1 MIRPTSSA
9 VLRLG
14 SASRNAALVAAS
26 ILALVGLLA
35 GAVRV
40 LPWLLAPGVPWRVA
54 EPFARGLAAVS
65 FEAALLVGWP
75 IGWALACFRFVEGGE
90 ARVLQTLG
98 QGPHETVARLM
109 PRGAPL
115 ALALAGVALV
125 YGGDASA
132 PGRVATDLVASARV
146 ACEAARVPLT
156 YSIPFTDMTWL
167 CAPDREPRLVGPA
180 PGAMSSVI
188 LTARSAR
195 IAGDFRALELEDVRA
210 RMDGS
215 PASPQAKVPV
225 TLHVST
231 LSIHGMAP
239 WARASTLSA
248 PLRALVLGLTAWLCA
263 SLAAYVT
270 LRRTPE
276 ARGHTLLLGASGP
289 VAALGVLRL
298 LETGDARP
306 ALFVLVPL
314 AGCCAALTAAA
325 LLSRLRG
332 WRRAASNLLR

>member
-132 PGRVATDLVASARV
+132 PGRVATDLVAQRARGLRGRARPLDLLDPVHRHDV
-146 ACEAARVPLT
+146 A
-156 YSIPFTDMTWL
+156 L
-167 CAPDREPRLVGPA
+167 CARSGAATRRPRRPGP
-180 PGAMSSVI
+180 
-188 LTARSAR
+188 
-195 IAGDFRALELEDVRA
+195 
-210 RMDGS
+210 
-215 PASPQAKVPV
+215 
-225 TLHVST
+225 
-231 LSIHGMAP
+231 
-239 WARASTLSA
+239 
-248 PLRALVLGLTAWLCA
+248 C
-263 SLAAYVT
+263 
-270 LRRTPE
+270 RR
-276 ARGHTLLLGASGP
+276 
-289 VAALGVLRL
+289 
-298 LETGDARP
+298 
-306 ALFVLVPL
+306 
-314 AGCCAALTAAA
+314 
-325 LLSRLRG
+325 
-332 WRRAASNLLR
+332 